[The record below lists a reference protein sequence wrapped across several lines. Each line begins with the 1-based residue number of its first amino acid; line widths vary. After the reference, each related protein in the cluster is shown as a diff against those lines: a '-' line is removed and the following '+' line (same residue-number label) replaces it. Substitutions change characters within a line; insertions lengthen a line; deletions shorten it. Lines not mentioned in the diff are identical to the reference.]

1 MRMIRPLIKDGK
13 MEFSESQLVRSK
25 AYQHSMLF
33 DILEEAKN
41 FSDHAL
47 EKRKFSSE
55 FDLALGF
62 KIKKI
67 EETLRAKA
75 LAIDPDSYFDKWGP
89 LLHQG
94 AQTWVGLDF
103 QILQCSYHDLYQI
116 FITLKMKP
124 HQKIVDLGA
133 GYGRIGIFLHHFLP
147 EASFLGIELVK
158 ERVDEANR
166 IYDLYGLSNKT
177 MEEGDLSLLRELP
190 SGDFY
195 FIYDF
200 GSEEHLLKILELFK
214 KEPGKTLIVKGQIL
228 RRLIEKDPFFNEGL
242 RIKKCEDVL
251 VYLT

>member
-1 MRMIRPLIKDGK
+1 MD
-13 MEFSESQLVRSK
+13 FSKTALHDSK
-25 AYQHSMLF
+25 ALRHNILF
-33 DILEEAKN
+33 DILEEAKT

-75 LAIDPDSYFDKWGP
+75 LSIDPNSYFDKWGP
-89 LLHQG
+89 LLHAG

-116 FITLKMKP
+116 FVALKMKP
-124 HQKIVDLGA
+124 HQKIIDLGA

-147 EASFLGIELVK
+147 EASFLGIELVS
-158 ERVDEANR
+158 ERVEEANR
-166 IYDLYGLSNKT
+166 IYDQYGLVNKT
-177 MEEGDLSLLRELP
+177 MVAKDLSKLSELP
-190 SGDFY
+190 EGDFY

-214 KEPGKTLIVKGQIL
+214 QDPGKTLIVKGQIL

-251 VYLT
+251 LYFT